1 MPAPTVHQTLI
12 LQLRTEIDR
21 LYDRAADPS
30 SPPFRSKFDEVAALW
45 EKLRDVVQESK
56 SGDISE
62 FFHAIGSGVI
72 DAQRRLD
79 HASQEYVRGL
89 LSQPER
95 PGAAST
101 ASLFRIPRV
110 TAELKCSLESSH
122 EKKLNL
128 VFYSDRNDV
137 RELHQQ
143 SIQLEVV
150 AVPVPPDY
158 LQELQRTKTE
168 RQEESSDPSSEAAE
182 ESEPSDQSNA
192 PKIFSLPTETEGS
205 VRTKSARLTAMM
217 LSEPEETP
225 APDAMPETAQGTPRQ
240 AEPNTPLELAGLRQC
255 LVDATAREEVRSVIE
270 KLSTSAVATEA
281 GTEPVSAA
289 QRFLLPCWD
298 RALVL
303 SDGRNARFIL
313 LALTDKRPRL
323 LLWQLVLRPAS
334 LQLLYKLPRQKSSQH
349 QLSRLH
355 RMVEELGDAQR
366 NGQPGS
372 W

>member
-1 MPAPTVHQTLI
+1 MPAATVHQTLI

-30 SPPFRSKFDEVAALW
+30 SPPFRSKFDEVVALW
-45 EKLRDVVQESK
+45 EKLRDVVQQSK

-72 DAQRRLD
+72 DAQKRLD
-79 HASQEYVRGL
+79 RASQEYVRGL
-89 LSQPER
+89 LSGPEQ
-95 PGAAST
+95 PGASST

-158 LQELQRTKTE
+158 LQELQRVKSE
-168 RQEESSDPSSEAAE
+168 RQEESSDQSSEDAE
-182 ESEPSDQSNA
+182 ESEPREQTNA
-192 PKIFSLPTETEGS
+192 PKIFSIPTEEEGA
-205 VRTKSARLTAMM
+205 VRTNTARPRALM
-217 LSEPEETP
+217 LSEPDETP
-225 APDAMPETAQGTPRQ
+225 ASDQEASQGMKEPE
-240 AEPNTPLELAGLRQC
+240 EPNRPLEVAWLQQR
-255 LVDATAREEVRSVIE
+255 LVDEREREEVRSVIE
-270 KLSTSAVATEA
+270 KLSTSGAVNQS
-281 GTEPVSAA
+281 GTESLSPV
-289 QRFLLPCWD
+289 QRFLLPSWE

-303 SDGRNARFIL
+303 SDGHNARFIF
-313 LALTDKRPRL
+313 LALTDQRPRL

-334 LQLLYKLPRQKSSQH
+334 LQLLYKLPRQKTPQH

-355 RMVEELGDAQR
+355 RLVEELGDSQKH
-366 NGQPGS
+366 GQPS
-372 W
+372 SR